1 MTDAPK
7 TTHQR
12 IRQVVA
18 GDLKPVRPLLSPG
31 RRLLL
36 LIPIAIVAAA
46 YSPAMAT
53 RGDLGR
59 LGIWAAWGLSAVQ
72 WTIGLLILGVALRY
86 AVPGRGISRR
96 FLIATLAAAPATIL
110 TVTAITYAIEPSGV
124 PPGMAFAF
132 WWYCVRGP
140 MIIAAPMLLVASVL
154 AMRAYPTRPALVGAL
169 CGLAAG
175 VLADSGWR
183 LFCEV
188 SSPSHILTSHSLAI
202 VLMAGIGAG
211 ASRTIDSI
219 RRRSK

>member
-1 MTDAPK
+1 MTDTRQ

-12 IRQVVA
+12 VRQRVA
-18 GDLKPVRPLLSPG
+18 RNLKPVRPLLSPG

-36 LIPIAIVAAA
+36 LIPIAIVAAG
-46 YSPAMAT
+46 YSPAVAT
-53 RGDLGR
+53 RSDLGQ
-59 LGIWAAWGLSAVQ
+59 LGVWAAWGLSAVQ

-110 TVTAITYAIEPSGV
+110 TVTAITYAITPSGV
-124 PPGMAFAF
+124 PPGMAFEF

-140 MIIAAPMLLVASVL
+140 MIVAAPMLLVASIL

-175 VLADSGWR
+175 LLADSGWR
-183 LFCEV
+183 LFCET
-188 SSPSHILTSHSLAI
+188 SSPSHVLTSHSLAI
-202 VLMAGIGAG
+202 ALMAGVGAVA
-211 ASRTIDSI
+211 ASAIDRAQ
-219 RRRSK
+219 RR